1 MDINI
6 NKYFE
11 NELCPSDFSASAAE
25 LGNIMDAEELTWYY
39 ANEESQDTV
48 LLTTFEQF
56 AAFIEHV
63 EGIGFDFSE
72 DEKPMNGQELNALF
86 IQLISGDIRESIG
99 LDQTPI
105 DWESY
110 EKDCEQGMNSANI
123 FKGTDNNIY
132 YYLGY

>member
-1 MDINI
+1 MEINI

-11 NELCPSDFSASAAE
+11 NELRPSDFSASCAE
-25 LGNIMDAEELTWYY
+25 LGQDAGALTWAY

-56 AAFIEHV
+56 AAFIEYM
-63 EGIGFDFSE
+63 ESCGM
-72 DEKPMNGQELNALF
+72 DEIELMNGMELNALF

-105 DWESY
+105 DWEGY
-110 EKDCEQGMNSANI
+110 EKDCEQGRNSANI

-132 YYLGY
+132 YYLGS

>member
-1 MDINI
+1 MDVNI

-11 NELCPSDFSASAAE
+11 NELCPSDFSASAME
-25 LGNIMDAEELTWYY
+25 LGQNAGQLTWSY
-39 ANEESQDTV
+39 AKEESQDTV

-56 AAFIEHV
+56 AAFIEH
-63 EGIGFDFSE
+63 IDAMGFDFSE

-105 DWESY
+105 DWEGY

-132 YYLGY
+132 YYLGC